1 MQICQDAGVARALRA
16 MTVGMELVHD
26 VILDLLQTRCDLCG
40 RRFEGAR
47 AVIYKA
53 ISLGKNFTRQ
63 DAPSQAALMGSPSL
77 AEEARHG
84 REQVVP

>member
-40 RRFEGAR
+40 RFEGAR

-53 ISLGKNFTRQ
+53 GYSHSM
-63 DAPSQAALMGSPSL
+63 DCSM
-77 AEEARHG
+77 
-84 REQVVP
+84 

>member
-16 MTVGMELVHD
+16 MVGMELVHD

-40 RRFEGAR
+40 RFEGAR

-53 ISLGKNFTRQ
+53 ISLGI
-63 DAPSQAALMGSPSL
+63 
-77 AEEARHG
+77 
-84 REQVVP
+84 